1 MGPGKLGIIQEQ
13 RVGEISH
20 ALLCLCAVND
30 ENSFEE
36 NMASNYR
43 NWAFNIRLYLESL
56 DLFGHVD
63 GSAVSPA
70 EDAADT
76 VKNAFR
82 SA

>member
-1 MGPGKLGIIQEQ
+1 M
-13 RVGEISH
+13 RCYVY

-63 GSAVSPA
+63 GSAASPA